1 MDCYLVAST
10 VAIYRSQMAI
20 SVSKFKNSC
29 LDVIRRV
36 EATGQ
41 SVSITR
47 RGKVVARLA
56 PSFQATQSVDA
67 KPWQQL
73 RALGGELLAEPS
85 ESVVR
90 EHSLELFKPLRLSD
104 LIRRIIARGGPKL
117 RKHLGNIYRNRFARA
132 AHRVLMDHVTRNGK
146 KIRLRTTDALATLD
160 AQ

>member
-1 MDCYLVAST
+1 
-10 VAIYRSQMAI
+10 MAI

-41 SVSITR
+41 SVAITR
-47 RGKVVARLA
+47 RGKIVARLA
-56 PSFQATQSVDA
+56 PSLQAAQSVDL

-90 EHSLELFKPLRLSD
+90 EEDFEDLR
-104 LIRRIIARGGPKL
+104 
-117 RKHLGNIYRNRFARA
+117 
-132 AHRVLMDHVTRNGK
+132 
-146 KIRLRTTDALATLD
+146 
-160 AQ
+160 

>member
-1 MDCYLVAST
+1 M
-10 VAIYRSQMAI
+10 AIYNWKMAI

-56 PSFQATQSVDA
+56 PSFQATPNANAQ
-67 KPWQQL
+67 PWQQL

-90 EHSLELFKPLRLSD
+90 EEDFEASSPQKEMRSMQRRRLGACTLLRSVYG
-104 LIRRIIARGGPKL
+104 RRSFCTPNGACNY
-117 RKHLGNIYRNRFARA
+117 HYRFP
-132 AHRVLMDHVTRNGK
+132 TG
-146 KIRLRTTDALATLD
+146 
-160 AQ
+160 

>member
-1 MDCYLVAST
+1 M
-10 VAIYRSQMAI
+10 AIYNPQMAI

-73 RALGGELLAEPS
+73 RELGGKLLAEPS
-85 ESVVR
+85 ESVV
-90 EHSLELFKPLRLSD
+90 LEEDFEALR
-104 LIRRIIARGGPKL
+104 
-117 RKHLGNIYRNRFARA
+117 
-132 AHRVLMDHVTRNGK
+132 
-146 KIRLRTTDALATLD
+146 
-160 AQ
+160 

>member
-1 MDCYLVAST
+1 MATYNLK
-10 VAIYRSQMAI
+10 MAI

-29 LDVIRRV
+29 LELIRCV

-56 PSFQATQSVDA
+56 PSFQVTQSVDA

-73 RALGGELLAEPS
+73 RALGGELLAEPT

-90 EHSLELFKPLRLSD
+90 EEDFEALR
-104 LIRRIIARGGPKL
+104 
-117 RKHLGNIYRNRFARA
+117 
-132 AHRVLMDHVTRNGK
+132 
-146 KIRLRTTDALATLD
+146 
-160 AQ
+160 

>member
-1 MDCYLVAST
+1 M
-10 VAIYRSQMAI
+10 AIYNLKVAI
-20 SVSKFKNSC
+20 SVSKFKDSC

-56 PSFQATQSVDA
+56 PSYQATQSVNA

-85 ESVVR
+85 ESVLR
-90 EHSLELFKPLRLSD
+90 EEDFEALR
-104 LIRRIIARGGPKL
+104 
-117 RKHLGNIYRNRFARA
+117 
-132 AHRVLMDHVTRNGK
+132 
-146 KIRLRTTDALATLD
+146 
-160 AQ
+160 

>member
-1 MDCYLVAST
+1 MATYNL
-10 VAIYRSQMAI
+10 QMAI

-29 LDVIRRV
+29 LDLIRRV

-56 PSFQATQSVDA
+56 PSFQVTQSVDV

-90 EHSLELFKPLRLSD
+90 EEDFEALR
-104 LIRRIIARGGPKL
+104 
-117 RKHLGNIYRNRFARA
+117 
-132 AHRVLMDHVTRNGK
+132 
-146 KIRLRTTDALATLD
+146 
-160 AQ
+160 

>member
-1 MDCYLVAST
+1 M
-10 VAIYRSQMAI
+10 AIYNLQMAI

-41 SVSITR
+41 AVSITR

-73 RALGGELLAEPS
+73 RALGGALLAEPS

-90 EHSLELFKPLRLSD
+90 EEDFEALR
-104 LIRRIIARGGPKL
+104 
-117 RKHLGNIYRNRFARA
+117 
-132 AHRVLMDHVTRNGK
+132 
-146 KIRLRTTDALATLD
+146 
-160 AQ
+160 

>member
-1 MDCYLVAST
+1 LTELANYTSETAL
-10 VAIYRSQMAI
+10 

-47 RGKVVARLA
+47 RGKVVAHLA
-56 PSFQATQSVDA
+56 PSFQATRSVDA

-90 EHSLELFKPLRLSD
+90 EEDFETLR
-104 LIRRIIARGGPKL
+104 
-117 RKHLGNIYRNRFARA
+117 
-132 AHRVLMDHVTRNGK
+132 
-146 KIRLRTTDALATLD
+146 
-160 AQ
+160 

>member
-1 MDCYLVAST
+1 MATYNL
-10 VAIYRSQMAI
+10 QMAI

-29 LDVIRRV
+29 LDLIRRV

-56 PSFQATQSVDA
+56 PSFQVTQSVDV

-73 RALGGELLAEPS
+73 RALGGDLLAEPS

-90 EHSLELFKPLRLSD
+90 EEDFEALR
-104 LIRRIIARGGPKL
+104 
-117 RKHLGNIYRNRFARA
+117 
-132 AHRVLMDHVTRNGK
+132 
-146 KIRLRTTDALATLD
+146 
-160 AQ
+160 

>member
-1 MDCYLVAST
+1 LRLLTWVSPRRTWRPLHEQRNDGFIGIPPPDHRVAPT
-10 VAIYRSQMAI
+10 NMAIYNSNMAI
-20 SVSKFKNSC
+20 SVTKFKNSC

-41 SVSITR
+41 PVSITR

-56 PSFQATQSVDA
+56 PSFQATQIEDA

-90 EHSLELFKPLRLSD
+90 EEDFEALR
-104 LIRRIIARGGPKL
+104 
-117 RKHLGNIYRNRFARA
+117 
-132 AHRVLMDHVTRNGK
+132 
-146 KIRLRTTDALATLD
+146 
-160 AQ
+160 

>member
-1 MDCYLVAST
+1 MASAAVETELLAMPLLISSPSVPMCWRCRIVRTAAANFVAWSEMAT
-10 VAIYRSQMAI
+10 YNLQMAI

-29 LDVIRRV
+29 LDLIRRV

-56 PSFQATQSVDA
+56 PSFQVTQGVDV

-90 EHSLELFKPLRLSD
+90 EEDFEALR
-104 LIRRIIARGGPKL
+104 
-117 RKHLGNIYRNRFARA
+117 
-132 AHRVLMDHVTRNGK
+132 
-146 KIRLRTTDALATLD
+146 
-160 AQ
+160 